1 MNTKALPASLTSY
14 DLLKGLAL
22 ALMIVDHVGAYFMP
36 DEMWLRAI
44 GRLSAPIWLFLVG
57 YARSRDLSP
66 SLWVGTVLIV
76 LCNLAIGEPVLPL
89 CILATIL
96 VCRMLVDPLM
106 ARAGANP
113 SSMYAASF
121 VMAVLALPTM
131 AFMDYGL
138 AAMLFALVGYVVRR
152 QEDLAF
158 RQSDVLSFTV
168 FAAGLYAI
176 IQIIVFPEFTLV
188 QKIVAGAGM
197 VLTGVALTRFRSAMY
212 GVTARL
218 GGAVTACIRICGRRT
233 LEIYVIHLILFKFL
247 AALWS
252 VDTDWFSFHIL
263 LD

>member
-1 MNTKALPASLTSY
+1 
-14 DLLKGLAL
+14 
-22 ALMIVDHVGAYFMP
+22 MIVDHVGAYFMP

-66 SLWVGTVLIV
+66 SLWAGTALIV
-76 LCNLAIGEPVLPL
+76 VANLIIGEPVLPL

-96 VCRMLVDPLM
+96 VCRILMDPLM

-113 SSMYAASF
+113 SSVYAVCF
-121 VMAVLALPTM
+121 VMAMLSLPTM
-131 AFMDYGL
+131 AFVDYGL

-152 QEDLAF
+152 QEELAF

-212 GVTARL
+212 DGLTARL